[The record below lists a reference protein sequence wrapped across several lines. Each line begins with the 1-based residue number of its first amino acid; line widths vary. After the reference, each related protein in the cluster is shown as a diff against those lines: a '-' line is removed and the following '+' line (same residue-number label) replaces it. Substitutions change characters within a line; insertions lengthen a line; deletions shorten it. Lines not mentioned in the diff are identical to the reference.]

1 VTNGLLSTPRPVPG
15 RRIPALA
22 GAGVVV
28 LALPVFLVAGFP
40 LGGWA
45 LAAVLW
51 LAGELLGLW
60 LARLPIGADN
70 LGTSGFAA
78 LAHSFRGI
86 GVIVV
91 LAAVTLGDRRV
102 GLAALAAYALA
113 YSLSLGVSLVEYFS
127 GEKLGG

>member
-1 VTNGLLSTPRPVPG
+1 MNGILSTPRPVPG
-15 RRIPALA
+15 RRAPALA

-51 LAGELLGLW
+51 AAGEALGLW
-60 LARLPIGADN
+60 LTRLPIGADH
-70 LGTSGFAA
+70 LRSSGLVA

-86 GVIVV
+86 GVMIVLLV
-91 LAAVTLGDRRV
+91 VTVANKDVGIAAVAV
-102 GLAALAAYALA
+102 YALA
-113 YSLSLGVSLVEYFS
+113 YTLSLGVSLLEYFT
-127 GEKLGG
+127 GEKLG

>member
-1 VTNGLLSTPRPVPG
+1 MNGILSTPRPVPG
-15 RRIPALA
+15 RRAPVLA

-51 LAGELLGLW
+51 AAGEVLGLW
-60 LARLPIGADN
+60 LTRLPIGADH
-70 LGTSGFAA
+70 LRSSGLVA

-86 GVIVV
+86 GVMIVLLV
-91 LAAVTLGDRRV
+91 VTLANKDVGIAAVAV
-102 GLAALAAYALA
+102 YALA
-113 YSLSLGVSLVEYFS
+113 YTLSLGVSLLEYFT
-127 GEKLGG
+127 GEKLG

>member
-1 VTNGLLSTPRPVPG
+1 MSGLLSTPRPVPG
-15 RRIPALA
+15 RRIPTLA
-22 GAGVVV
+22 GGAVVV

-51 LAGELLGLW
+51 AAGEALAWWLG
-60 LARLPIGADN
+60 RLPTGADH
-70 LGTSGFAA
+70 LGMSGLVA

-91 LAAVTLGDRRV
+91 LAAVTIGDRHV
-102 GLAALAAYALA
+102 GLAALAVYALA
-113 YSLSLGVSLVEYFS
+113 YSLSLGVSLLEYFG
-127 GEKLGG
+127 GEKLG

>member
-1 VTNGLLSTPRPVPG
+1 MRAGLLSTPRPAPG
-15 RRIPALA
+15 RRVPALA

-51 LAGELLGLW
+51 AAGEGLSVWLG
-60 LARLPIGADN
+60 RLPIGADH
-70 LGTSGFAA
+70 LGSSGFVA

-86 GVIVV
+86 GVMIALLAVTV
-91 LAAVTLGDRRV
+91 ASRDVGIAAVAV
-102 GLAALAAYALA
+102 YALA

-127 GEKLGG
+127 GGRVA

>member
-15 RRIPALA
+15 RRAPALA

-51 LAGELLGLW
+51 LAGELLGIW
-60 LARLPIGADN
+60 LGRLPTGADH
-70 LGTSGFAA
+70 LPSSGLVG
-78 LAHSFRGI
+78 LAHAFRGI

-91 LAAVTLGDRRV
+91 LAVVTLANRDV
-102 GLAALAAYALA
+102 GIAALAVYALA
-113 YSLSLGVSLVEYFS
+113 YSLSLGVSLVEYFG
-127 GEKLGG
+127 GEKLG